1 MWEDGRRLK
10 EIERD
15 RYGMGVAANVLA
27 ADGQVMRTVGVHA
40 VSGASLP
47 GFERHAGRVDAER
60 RLTVFV
66 LRQKELAE
74 ERGWLLIVLGDL
86 NSVCSPTKDIWKA
99 RMCAAKVAWLGRW
112 KMRGCGI
119 ASWVRHPE
127 LRGFTYYEGPLGAA
141 ASRIDGV
148 CGIGPRLSRGGWP

>member
-1 MWEDGRRLK
+1 MK

-40 VSGASLP
+40 VAGASLP

-86 NSVCSPTKDIWKA
+86 NSVCSPTKDIWGGTHV
-99 RMCAAKVAWLGRW
+99 RREGSLAWALENAG
-112 KMRGCGI
+112 
-119 ASWVRHPE
+119 VRD
-127 LRGFTYYEGPLGAA
+127 GFLGAA
-141 ASRIDGV
+141 S
-148 CGIGPRLSRGGWP
+148 